1 MAMFLTEKIGNNYKF
16 WEGGEIFIESQ
27 TGTGKTTFVLD
38 VLVPYAMEK
47 GREVLFLSNRFL
59 LKEQIKAK
67 VAKKQG
73 VEIEEYVLVEG
84 EEEFDG
90 ITIMTYQKLQKICQH
105 LGVFEYADKIRKR
118 YFFVVFDEAHY
129 ILQDSTFNPEI
140 LYLLQFVKA
149 YTGTEIFLSATMD
162 ELPEFLMDWK
172 YGDNIDFGNCLNFPE
187 LSLYEIRRISSI
199 ITGFHHWV
207 WKYKFV
213 EKACKCEVKIF
224 ENFEELLPQINQK
237 NNEKWM
243 IFMGNKSKMSEYKKL
258 IKVPCDFLTADSAK
272 LDETA
277 ELINEIRLQE
287 RFPNKVLLTTKILDN
302 GINIKDKKVK
312 NIVIDTDCKTE
323 FLQMLGR
330 KRILDGDDKFRL
342 FIPQKSSSYF
352 SGLLKLRVEPAL
364 DFLKSEHSTSELLR
378 YIHDKEIWKLIS
390 NFYTEYRGGLLYNPA
405 GKFKLEM
412 EKGFYERMI
421 GEMKNDPWAFAKEQ
435 MNWLHMGEDFSEEMS
450 ITYQN
455 YKRHIREISD
465 FIKKCE
471 GVKIGKSEQEKF
483 RELFTKEL
491 EIRGIF
497 IVKKGRIPG
506 KNAINNF
513 LERGGIEYRIR
524 SNKTSKKGEETIWT
538 IERRE
543 CDVLLS

>member
-1 MAMFLTEKIGNNYKF
+1 MYLKNKIWNEYKL
-16 WEGGEIFIESQ
+16 WEGGEVFIESQ
-27 TGTGKTTFVLD
+27 TGSGKTTFVLD

-47 GREVLFLSNRFL
+47 GKEVLFLSNRYL

-67 VAKKQG
+67 VAREQG
-73 VEIEEYVLVEG
+73 IPMEEVEAIRDV
-84 EEEFDG
+84 EEFDG
-90 ITIMTYQKLQKICQH
+90 ITVMTYQKLQKKCQYYDV
-105 LGVFEYADKIRKR
+105 LLYTEQIRKR

-129 ILQDSTFNPEI
+129 FLQDATFNPLI
-140 LYLLQFVKA
+140 LYLLQFVRV
-149 YTGTEIFLSATMD
+149 YVGTEIFLSATMG

-172 YGDNIDFGNCLNFPE
+172 YSDKINWYNLSDRPY
-187 LSLYEIRRISSI
+187 LSLYEICKNSSI
-199 ITGFHHWV
+199 IAGLQYWI
-207 WKYKFV
+207 WSYKFPENV
-213 EKACKCEVKIF
+213 CQCEITIF
-224 ENFEELLPQINQK
+224 KDLEELIPLINQE
-237 NNEKWM
+237 NEEKWM
-243 IFMGNKSKMSEYKKL
+243 IFMGNKLKMEEYKKL
-258 IKVPCDFLTADSAK
+258 IKAPCDLLTADNARQNEMTK
-272 LDETA
+272 LID
-277 ELINEIRLQE
+277 EIRLEE
-287 RFPNKVLLTTKILDN
+287 RFHKKVLLTTKILDN
-302 GINIKDKKVK
+302 GINIKDRKVK

-330 KRILDGDDKFRL
+330 KRILDGDDKFSL

-352 SGLLKLRVEPAL
+352 SGLLKLRVDPAL
-364 DFLKSEHSTSELLR
+364 DFLKSEHTTSELLR

-390 NFYTEYRGGLLYNPA
+390 NFYTEYQGKLLYNPA

-455 YKRHIREISD
+455 YKRYICEISD
-465 FIKKCE
+465 FIKKYE
-471 GVKIGKSEQEKF
+471 GVKISKSEQEEF
-483 RELFTKEL
+483 RELLANEL

-513 LERGGIEYRIR
+513 LESEEIRYRIR
-524 SNKTSKKGEETIWT
+524 SNKISKKGEETFWI
-538 IERRE
+538 IERRAE
-543 CDVLLS
+543 NVLSD